1 MDEIY
6 DLIEFRE
13 REILLCFIKEY
24 HLRQLKGICNVMINV
39 IYVEIF
45 EKQIFV
51 TFLS

>member
-24 HLRQLKGICNVMINV
+24 HLRQLKGICYDKRE